1 MIKTYRYNRLQN
13 NAYHVLVGKSGNT
26 VRYNFANGNVLHRR
40 YPELTLRN
48 KYAQDL
54 LEESDIFKNGLVSL
68 TQTVKEASDEEEV
81 KTAGEKS
88 AKEKKPTGD
97 IVGTV
102 TTPDELLAYVNEN
115 YGKQYTQP
123 AKALAF
129 AAGRGIT
136 FPNLELS

>member
-1 MIKTYRYNRLQN
+1 MIKTYRYNKLQN
-13 NAYHVLVGKSGNT
+13 NAYHVLMGKSGNT

-54 LEESDIFKNGLVSL
+54 LEDSDIFKNGLVSL
-68 TQTVKEASDEEEV
+68 TQTVKEASDEEVVAEA
-81 KTAGEKS
+81 KTQKS
-88 AKEKKPTGD
+88 EKKSDSTITD
-97 IVGTV
+97 V

-123 AKALAF
+123 SKALAF
-129 AAGRGIT
+129 AAGRGMT

>member
-1 MIKTYRYNRLQN
+1 MIKTYRYNKLQN

-68 TQTVKEASDEEEV
+68 TQSIKEASDAEEV
-81 KTAGEKS
+81 KVETKTAKAS
-88 AKEKKPTGD
+88 DNA
-97 IVGTV
+97 VGIV

-115 YGKQYTQP
+115 YGKQFTQP

-129 AAGRGIT
+129 AAGKGVT

>member
-1 MIKTYRYNRLQN
+1 MIKTYRYNKLQN

-68 TQTVKEASDEEEV
+68 TQSIKEASDEEEV
-81 KTAGEKS
+81 KVEQKTAKVS
-88 AKEKKPTGD
+88 DNA
-97 IVGTV
+97 VGIV

-129 AAGRGIT
+129 AAGKGVT

>member
-1 MIKTYRYNRLQN
+1 MIKTYRYNKLQN

-40 YPELTLRN
+40 FPELTLRN

-68 TQTVKEASDEEEV
+68 TQSIKEASDAEDV
-81 KTAGEKS
+81 KVETKAAKSSGETVS
-88 AKEKKPTGD
+88 
-97 IVGTV
+97 TV

-129 AAGRGIT
+129 AAGKGVA